1 MNNQHPNPEI
11 NDAIQ
16 SMRALAESVLP
27 FGWGLAY
34 AEDEDGEAHIV
45 IMQTHKK
52 SEADEMLK
60 VGILPDIISSGV
72 ACGPTAEVTADKIRT
87 SVDIAL
93 RRIQTS
99 TDAEQQ
105 FAHILASVGLPIG
118 PDQLGHFTAKHRDGD
133 IFIRFMA
140 GDVRSPAQGF
150 FLGKGL
156 DGDVRLLGTGFEFR
170 FVSGIGDDAIPFV
183 DIAARYVLDLRGD
196 GETLGPWSPLKRVP
210 VNYTTDHAT
219 AQQTELDLRSTISGA
234 FGYVHLD
241 LANAAEE
248 ALALHRHMFTMGSLG
263 KVAQVS
269 INEMR
274 QQKRSAS

>member
-1 MNNQHPNPEI
+1 MI
-11 NDAIQ
+11 
-16 SMRALAESVLP
+16 
-27 FGWGLAY
+27 
-34 AEDEDGEAHIV
+34 

-60 VGILPDIISSGV
+60 VGILPEIISSGV
-72 ACGPTAEVTADKIRT
+72 SCGPTAEVTADKIRS

-93 RRIQTS
+93 GRIQTS

-105 FAHILASVGLPIG
+105 FAHMLASLGLPIG
-118 PDQLGHFTAKHRDGD
+118 PDQAGHFTAKHRDGD
-133 IFIRFMA
+133 IFIRFLT

-156 DGDVRLLGTGFEFR
+156 DADVRLFGTGFEFR
-170 FVSGIGDDAIPFV
+170 FVSGIGDDTIPFV

-196 GETLGPWSPLKRVP
+196 SETLGPWSPLKRVL
-210 VNYTTDHAT
+210 VNHVT
-219 AQQTELDLRSTISGA
+219 AKQTELDLCSAISGVFA
-234 FGYVHLD
+234 YVHLD
-241 LANAAEE
+241 LANTAEE

-263 KVAQVS
+263 QVAQVS

>member
-16 SMRALAESVLP
+16 SMHALAERVLP

-34 AEDEDGEAHIV
+34 AEADDGEAHVV

-72 ACGPTAEVTADKIRT
+72 ACGPTAEVTADKIRA

-99 TDAEQQ
+99 TDAEQL
-105 FAHILASVGLPIG
+105 FAHMLASVGLPIG

-133 IFIRFMA
+133 IFIRFLT
-140 GDVRSPAQGF
+140 GDVRSSAQGF

-156 DGDVRLLGTGFEFR
+156 DADVRLFGTGFEFR
-170 FVSGIGDDAIPFV
+170 FVSGIGDDTIPFV

-196 GETLGPWSPLKRVP
+196 GETLGPWSPLKRVL
-210 VNYTTDHAT
+210 VDDANIK
-219 AQQTELDLRSTISGA
+219 QTHIDLCSTISGTFA
-234 FGYVHLD
+234 YVHLD
-241 LANAAEE
+241 LANTAEE

-269 INEMR
+269 IDEMR

>member
-11 NDAIQ
+11 NAAVQ
-16 SMRALAESVLP
+16 SMRALAERVLP

-34 AEDEDGEAHIV
+34 AEDEGGQAHVV

-52 SEADEMLK
+52 SEVDEMLK
-60 VGILPDIISSGV
+60 CGILPDIISSGV
-72 ACGPTAEVTADKIRT
+72 ACGPTAEVTADKIRA

-105 FAHILASVGLPIG
+105 FAHMLASLGLPIG

-133 IFIRFMA
+133 IFIRFLT
-140 GDVRSPAQGF
+140 GDVRSSAQGF

-156 DGDVRLLGTGFEFR
+156 DSDIRLLGTGFEFQ
-170 FVSGIGDDAIPFV
+170 FASGITGDATPFV

-196 GETLGPWSPLKRVP
+196 GETLGPWSPLKRVL
-210 VNYTTDHAT
+210 VNHAT
-219 AQQTELDLRSTISGA
+219 AKQTELDLCSAISGVFA
-234 FGYVHLD
+234 YVHLD
-241 LANAAEE
+241 LANTAEE

-263 KVAQVS
+263 KVAQIS
-269 INEMR
+269 IDEMR

>member
-34 AEDEDGEAHIV
+34 AEDEDGQAHIV

-52 SEADEMLK
+52 AEADEMLK

-72 ACGPTAEVTADKIRT
+72 ACGPTAEITADKIRA
-87 SVDIAL
+87 SVDEAL
-93 RRIQTS
+93 NRIHAS
-99 TDAEQQ
+99 TAAEKR
-105 FAHILASVGLPIG
+105 FALLLANCGLPIG
-118 PDQLGHFTAKHRDGD
+118 PDEVGHFTAKHRDGD

-156 DGDVRLLGTGFEFR
+156 DADVRLFGTGFEFR
-170 FVSGIGDDAIPFV
+170 FVSGITGYADPFV
-183 DIAARYVLDLRGD
+183 DISARYILDLRGD
-196 GETLGPWSPLKRVP
+196 GETLGPWSPSKRVL
-210 VNYTTDHAT
+210 VNHAT
-219 AQQTELDLRSTISGA
+219 AKQTELDLRSTISGTFA
-234 FGYVHLD
+234 YVHLD
-241 LANAAEE
+241 LANTAEE

>member
-11 NDAIQ
+11 NAAIQ

-34 AEDEDGEAHIV
+34 AEAEDGQAHVV

-52 SEADEMLK
+52 SEAAEMLK

-72 ACGPTAEVTADKIRT
+72 ACGPTAEVTADKIRA

-99 TDAEQQ
+99 TDAEKQ
-105 FAHILASVGLPIG
+105 FALLLANCGLPIG
-118 PDQLGHFTAKHRDGD
+118 PDQAGHFTAKHRDGD

-140 GDVRSPAQGF
+140 GDVRLPAQGF

-156 DGDVRLLGTGFEFR
+156 DGDIRLFGTGFEFR
-170 FVSGIGDDAIPFV
+170 FVSGITDDPIPFV

-196 GETLGPWSPLKRVP
+196 GETLGPWSPSKRVL
-210 VNYTTDHAT
+210 VNHAT
-219 AQQTELDLRSTISGA
+219 AKQTELDFCSTISGVFA
-234 FGYVHLD
+234 YVHFD
-241 LANAAEE
+241 LANTAEE
-248 ALALHRHMFTMGSLG
+248 ALALHKHMFTMGSLG
-263 KVAQVS
+263 HVAQVS

-274 QQKRSAS
+274 QDKRSAS

>member
-16 SMRALAESVLP
+16 SMRALAERVLP
-27 FGWGLAY
+27 LGWGLAY
-34 AEDEDGEAHIV
+34 AEDEDGQAHVV

-72 ACGPTAEVTADKIRT
+72 SCGRTAEVTPHKIRA

-93 RRIQTS
+93 RRIQTA
-99 TDAEQQ
+99 TDAEKQ
-105 FAHILASVGLPIG
+105 FALLLANCGLPIG
-118 PDQLGHFTAKHRDGD
+118 PDQVGHFTAKHRDGD

-156 DGDVRLLGTGFEFR
+156 DGDIRLFGTGFEFR
-170 FVSGIGDDAIPFV
+170 FVSGVGDDAIPLV
-183 DIAARYVLDLRGD
+183 DISARYILDLRGD
-196 GETLGPWSPLKRVP
+196 GETFGPWSPPKRVLMDGA
-210 VNYTTDHAT
+210 NIK
-219 AQQTELDLRSTISGA
+219 QTHIDFCATISGTVA
-234 FGYVHLD
+234 YVHLD
-241 LANAAEE
+241 LANTAEE
-248 ALALHRHMFTMGSLG
+248 ALALHKHMFTMGDLG
-263 KVAQVS
+263 KVARMS
-269 INEMR
+269 IDDMR
-274 QQKRSAS
+274 QQKRSVS

>member
-11 NDAIQ
+11 NDTIQ
-16 SMRALAESVLP
+16 SMRALAERTLP

-34 AEDEDGEAHIV
+34 AEADDGEAHIV
-45 IMQTHKK
+45 IMQTHRK

-60 VGILPDIISSGV
+60 RGILPEIISSGV
-72 ACGPTAEVTADKIRT
+72 SCGPTAEVTPDKIKA
-87 SVDIAL
+87 SVDTAI

-105 FAHILASVGLPIG
+105 FAHMLESCGLPIG
-118 PDQLGHFTAKHRDGD
+118 PDQVGHFTAKHRDGD
-133 IFIRFMA
+133 IFIRFLA

-156 DGDVRLLGTGFEFR
+156 DGDIHLLGTGFEFR
-170 FVSGIGDDAIPFV
+170 FVSGIADDTTPFV

-196 GETLGPWSPLKRVP
+196 GETLGPWSPPMRVHVP
-210 VNYTTDHAT
+210 LTDIKQA
-219 AQQTELDLRSTISGA
+219 ELNFCSTIGGA
-234 FGYVHLD
+234 FAYVHLD
-241 LANAAEE
+241 LANTAEE

-263 KVAQVS
+263 NVAHIS

-274 QQKRSAS
+274 QSKRSTS